1 MNVNSTGRSL
11 ETATVSCVTFRSS
24 LASFVQAEKLLAVG
38 FVALEYFP
46 EATGPLLPVYTGTL
60 VHVVCDISA

>member
-1 MNVNSTGRSL
+1 MLRS
-11 ETATVSCVTFRSS
+11 EAV
-24 LASFVQAEKLLAVG
+24 SFVQAEKLLAVG

-60 VHVVCDISA
+60 VHLVCDISA